1 MIGDAARKPEVRAF
15 LEYLLELRAARM
27 TQKEHFEWL
36 GIGNT
41 KLMPYLKGDA
51 VPDPRVLSVY
61 FVAPFNDKR
70 ELTPEEHVQLI
81 TLHRAA
87 CEAHPP
93 REPTDDDKV
102 DFLKHDLQR
111 SQRLAAEFRK
121 RLNTA
126 LERNINDS
134 QQLHEMEVARSD
146 LNMQTQFLQAQV
158 ESLHH
163 ELSQREADHQRALDS
178 AGRERTALVAETERA
193 LKESQRELA
202 ELENAVAG
210 HLHTVD
216 QQRAKTLG
224 LEREVVFL
232 KQEVR
237 HLQQQISEDRKLYMH
252 LVNHLLR
259 NGPANV
265 VELEQRLANL
275 GMRHELGERVIAQ
288 LSEQNAQLV
297 RQLAQLTDERDR
309 LNEER
314 DFLALSLSQLERPS
328 PTSTTAPLPVP
339 ADEMFGEFWK

>member
-1 MIGDAARKPEVRAF
+1 MAKHGKDMIGDAARKPEVRAF

-178 AGRERTALVAETERA
+178 AGRERTAL
-193 LKESQRELA
+193 
-202 ELENAVAG
+202 
-210 HLHTVD
+210 
-216 QQRAKTLG
+216 
-224 LEREVVFL
+224 
-232 KQEVR
+232 
-237 HLQQQISEDRKLYMH
+237 
-252 LVNHLLR
+252 
-259 NGPANV
+259 
-265 VELEQRLANL
+265 
-275 GMRHELGERVIAQ
+275 
-288 LSEQNAQLV
+288 
-297 RQLAQLTDERDR
+297 
-309 LNEER
+309 
-314 DFLALSLSQLERPS
+314 
-328 PTSTTAPLPVP
+328 
-339 ADEMFGEFWK
+339 

>member
-1 MIGDAARKPEVRAF
+1 
-15 LEYLLELRAARM
+15 
-27 TQKEHFEWL
+27 
-36 GIGNT
+36 
-41 KLMPYLKGDA
+41 
-51 VPDPRVLSVY
+51 
-61 FVAPFNDKR
+61 
-70 ELTPEEHVQLI
+70 
-81 TLHRAA
+81 
-87 CEAHPP
+87 
-93 REPTDDDKV
+93 
-102 DFLKHDLQR
+102 
-111 SQRLAAEFRK
+111 
-121 RLNTA
+121 
-126 LERNINDS
+126 
-134 QQLHEMEVARSD
+134 
-146 LNMQTQFLQAQV
+146 
-158 ESLHH
+158 
-163 ELSQREADHQRALDS
+163 EADHQRALDS